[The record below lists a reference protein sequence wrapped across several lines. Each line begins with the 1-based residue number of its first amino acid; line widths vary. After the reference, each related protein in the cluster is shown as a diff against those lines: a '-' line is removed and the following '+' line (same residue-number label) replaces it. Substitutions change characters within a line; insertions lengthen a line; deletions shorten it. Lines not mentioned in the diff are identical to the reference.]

1 MKINDLKGKVA
12 IQMHN
17 LVKDTIMSMVN
28 DMFKNKFNTKTSRYP
43 HIYTNK
49 GLKQLFTKNGIRYN
63 GYRERHNWDMD
74 CYFTIPEETALQIC
88 PTIKERRESFRDTYK
103 DIHKFIEYCAN
114 FDMCYCNNT
123 NYGEQPY
130 VMGHIRFDMRGI
142 LDAAEQMLGP
152 IVKKTN
158 QVFKDANGVQIKRG
172 DEIIWVK
179 YAGSSMLNQSIVDDF
194 DEDAIITDGRKIKV
208 DEYRNNS
215 HIIVLNNKLNWCGM
229 HIS

>member
-1 MKINDLKGKVA
+1 MKINDLKGNVA

-17 LVKDTIMSMVN
+17 LVNDTIMSMVN
-28 DMFKNKFNTKTSRYP
+28 DMFKNKFNTKPSRYP

-49 GLKQLFTKNGIRYN
+49 GLKQLFTKNGISYN
-63 GYRERHNWDMD
+63 GYCERHNWDMD
-74 CYFTIPEETALQIC
+74 CYFTIPEETALLIC
-88 PTIKERRESFRDTYK
+88 PDIKEQRDSFRDTYK
-103 DIHKFIEYCAN
+103 DVHKFIEYCAN
-114 FDMCYCNNT
+114 FDMCYYNVG
-123 NYGEQPY
+123 GEQSY

-142 LDAAEQMLGP
+142 LDAAEPLLGP

-172 DEIIWVK
+172 DEIVWVI
-179 YAGSSMLNQSIVDDF
+179 YAGSSLLHQSIVDDF
-194 DEDAIITDGRKIKV
+194 DEDSIITDGRKIKV

-229 HIS
+229 HI